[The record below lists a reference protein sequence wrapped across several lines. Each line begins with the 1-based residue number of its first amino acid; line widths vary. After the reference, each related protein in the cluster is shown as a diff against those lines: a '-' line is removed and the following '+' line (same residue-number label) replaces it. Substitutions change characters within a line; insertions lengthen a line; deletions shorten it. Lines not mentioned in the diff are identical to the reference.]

1 MNIKEFS
8 IRRYGPLP
16 DRGRIFLSN
25 FNLFYGKNESGKTL
39 TIDALIKLLIERNIK
54 SFKHINRVIENP
66 EGYVIIELEDNK
78 EIKLSGKKKLM
89 NILNF
94 TSAEFCNIFIIRD
107 SNLSIS
113 NEGEFYT
120 NITDRLLGLRT
131 NDITN
136 IKDNLKKIG
145 KLTDTGAFQDKKG
158 EKLKSRI
165 TSAENYINFIDNL
178 LEEIKINNFEILEE
192 DYINTLEELDDIEQ
206 KLENFENARKREKF
220 EKTKEALEKLKKAL
234 EKLKLLEI
242 FNVADK
248 EKWRDNEIDIKKN
261 LERKETQI
269 AELNKKEVEKIEIN
283 KELKIKEIEFKT
295 PDDIKKELDIIK
307 NKELFE
313 YEIKTGDLANQSEKV
328 KYFNILLLIS
338 AILLGISIFGLLINT
353 TIQAS
358 FFAIFFG
365 FLSIGFMV
373 YKYLY
378 IKEKAWLAGLFE
390 RAKLKLSKFGLE
402 SESIK
407 GCLTNIQKFEEEYN
421 KKSEEIQNLL
431 QVKGNLLTEIN
442 QLKETWIPLI
452 DREIEKNERLINDLK
467 EQSGIQSLQEYTNKL
482 NLKQKYTES
491 VRSLKIVLESHFGI
505 VSGTEELNI
514 INWEK
519 LVKNFE
525 EYKDKVKEILYD
537 EKTVTD
543 LQTRKDL
550 VKTDLS
556 EMNVN
561 LNNLRKKYDEIERE
575 INNLLQSEQD
585 FICCTTTNDL
595 ITIKEKLNQ
604 FIEKN
609 NNTRENILKV
619 IDIFEELESEE
630 KEKISNLISKESS
643 VSEYFNEITSGLYKE
658 VIFEVESG
666 RIKVRRK
673 DNIILEIENLSG
685 GTYDQLYF
693 SIRLALGQK
702 LLTDKTGF
710 FILDDPF
717 IKADSERLQ
726 NQIAMLKK
734 ISEFGWQIIYFTVK
748 DEVRNILN
756 DDIEKDDVKSIT
768 LPSLLS

>member
-1 MNIKEFS
+1 MKIKEFS

-54 SFKHINRVIENP
+54 SFKHINRIIEDP
-66 EGYVIIELEDNK
+66 EGYVIIELEDKK
-78 EIKLSGKKKLM
+78 EIKLSGKKNLI

-131 NDITN
+131 NDIIN

-145 KLTDTGAFQDKKG
+145 KLTDTGTFKDVKG

-165 TSAENYINFIDNL
+165 TSAEKYINLIDNL

-192 DYINTLEELDDIEQ
+192 DYINTLEELDDIEH
-206 KLENFENARKREKF
+206 KLEDFENARKREKY
-220 EKTKEALEKLKKAL
+220 EKGKEALDKLIEEL
-234 EKLKLLEI
+234 DQLKLLET
-242 FNVADK
+242 FNEDDK
-248 EKWRDNEIDIKKN
+248 QKWRDNENKIKNN
-261 LERKETQI
+261 LERKEKQI
-269 AELNKKEVEKIEIN
+269 TELNKKETEKIEIN

-313 YEIKTGDLANQSEKV
+313 YEIKTGDLANQAEKV

-338 AILLGISIFGLLINT
+338 AILLGISLLGFLINP

-358 FFAIFFG
+358 FFAIIFG
-365 FLSIGFMV
+365 FLSIGSII

-431 QVKGNLLTEIN
+431 QVKGNLLVEIN
-442 QLKETWIPLI
+442 QLKETWIPLT
-452 DREIEKNERLINDLK
+452 DREIEKNESLINDLK

-482 NLKQKYTES
+482 NLKQKYIAS
-491 VRSLKIVLESHFGI
+491 VRSLKIVLESHFGF
-505 VSGTEELNI
+505 VGKTEELYI

-519 LVKNFE
+519 EIKNLE

-537 EKTVTD
+537 EKIVSD

-550 VKTDLS
+550 VKMDLN
-556 EMNVN
+556 EMESN
-561 LNNLRKKYDEIERE
+561 LTKLQKEFEEIERE
-575 INNLLQSEQD
+575 GNNILRTDSD
-585 FICCTTTNDL
+585 FICCTTINDL
-595 ITIKEKLNQ
+595 YKIKERLIR
-604 FIEKN
+604 FLEKN
-609 NNTRENILKV
+609 NNTRENILN
-619 IDIFEELESEE
+619 IISIFEELESEE
-630 KEKISNLISKESS
+630 REKISELISKESS
-643 VSEYFNEITSGLYKE
+643 VSEYFNEITNGLYEE

-673 DNIILEIENLSG
+673 DNVKLEIENLSG

-702 LLTDKTGF
+702 LLADNIGF

-726 NQIAMLKK
+726 NQIEMLKK
-734 ISEFGWQIIYFTVK
+734 ISKFGWQIIYFTVK
-748 DEVRNILN
+748 DEIKDYLN
-756 DDIEKDDVKSIT
+756 EDIENNNIKVFN
-768 LPSLLS
+768 LPSLLT

>member
-1 MNIKEFS
+1 MKIKEFS

-54 SFKHINRVIENP
+54 SFKNINRIIENP

-78 EIKLSGKKKLM
+78 EIKLSGKKNLI
-89 NILNF
+89 NFLNF

-145 KLTDTGAFQDKKG
+145 KLTETGTFKDVKG
-158 EKLKSRI
+158 EKLKSRL
-165 TSAENYINFIDNL
+165 TSAENYINLIDNL

-192 DYINTLEELDDIEQ
+192 DYINTLEEFDDIEL
-206 KLENFENARKREKF
+206 KLEDFENARKREKYW
-220 EKTKEALEKLKKAL
+220 KGKEALDKLIEEL
-234 EKLKLLEI
+234 DRLKLLET
-242 FNVADK
+242 FNDEDK
-248 EKWRDNEIDIKKN
+248 QSWRDNENKIKNN
-261 LERKETQI
+261 LERKEKQI
-269 AELNKKEVEKIEIN
+269 TELNKKETEKTELNNEIR
-283 KELKIKEIEFKT
+283 LKEIDFKT
-295 PDDIKKELDIIK
+295 PKDIREELDKIK
-307 NKELFE
+307 NQDLFE
-313 YEIKTGDLANQSEKV
+313 YEIKTGELANKFIKV
-328 KYFNILLLIS
+328 KFFTSFWIITSILLSISLLGYLIS
-338 AILLGISIFGLLINT
+338 TTLQAFVFAIIFGI
-353 TIQAS
+353 
-358 FFAIFFG
+358 
-365 FLSIGFMV
+365 LSVGSIL
-373 YKYLY
+373 YKYQY
-378 IKEKAWLAGLFE
+378 IRDKAYLSGIFK
-390 RAKLKLSKFGLE
+390 RTQFKLSRFDLE
-402 SESIK
+402 SENLK
-407 GCLTNIQKFEEEYN
+407 GCLSNIQKFEEDYN
-421 KKSEEIQNLL
+421 KKNEELQNLL
-431 QVKGNLLTEIN
+431 RDKENLLTEIN
-442 QLKETWIPLI
+442 QLKEFWIPSI
-452 DREIEKNERLINDLK
+452 DREIVKIENLINDLK
-467 EQSGIQSLQEYTNKL
+467 EQSGVQTLEEYTDKF
-482 NLKQKYTES
+482 NLKQNYEES
-491 VRSLKIVLESHFGI
+491 IGNLKSILESHFGI
-505 VSGTEELNI
+505 IGETEELNI
-514 INWEK
+514 ANWE
-519 LVKNFE
+519 LEIKNLE
-525 EYKDKVKEILYD
+525 EYKDKTREINYN
-537 EKTVTD
+537 EKNVSD
-543 LQTRKDL
+543 LKMKKNL
-550 VKTDLS
+550 LETDLS

-561 LNNLRKKYDEIERE
+561 LNNLRKKFDEIERE

-595 ITIKEKLNQ
+595 ITIQEKLNQ

-630 KEKISNLISKESS
+630 KEKISDLISKESS

-756 DDIEKDDVKSIT
+756 EDIEKNNIKVFN
-768 LPSLLS
+768 LPSLLT